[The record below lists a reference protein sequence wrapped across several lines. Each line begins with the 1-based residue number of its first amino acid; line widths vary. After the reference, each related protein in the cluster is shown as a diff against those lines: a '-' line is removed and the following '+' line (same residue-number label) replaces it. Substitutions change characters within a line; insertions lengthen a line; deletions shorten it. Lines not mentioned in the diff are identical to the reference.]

1 MAKEEAEIKEL
12 SKKLA
17 QNPDSMVFVQLADA
31 YRRAGDLERSIEV
44 CLRGLERHPT
54 YTTARAILGR
64 NYFDLNRLEE
74 AAAEFRQIEV
84 ADPENILAHRMLGQ
98 IYLQQG
104 NFAEAIV
111 RQQKVL
117 ALDPDDTTAQELLQ
131 RALQGA
137 KEAEGG
143 RPTSRSTNAS
153 TESSASGTPEA
164 LVTPPKAPAESLGTL
179 KVADIYIKKGALDE
193 AAEVLQE
200 ILASD
205 PGNAIAQQRLREV
218 NERRGAGKKAEEE
231 AARKAEEE
239 ARRKAEEEAR
249 RKAEEEAKR
258 KAEEEAARKAEEE
271 AKRKAEEEA
280 RRKAEEEAKRKAE
293 EEARRK
299 AEEEAKRKAEEEA
312 RRKAEE
318 EAKRKAEEEAARKA
332 EEEAKRKAEEE
343 ARRKAEEEAKRKAEE
358 EARRKAEEEAKRKA
372 EEEAARKAEEEA
384 RKASKLSSEDILSVM
399 AVGADDLIE
408 EDAPAPKSKEAEL
421 PKAAPSTP
429 LRDAGVDPAVAALID
444 EFVRAQSI
452 ESCFLLDKTG
462 AVLDG
467 RHAGASGDLGQTA
480 ATIFNNTGKAA
491 QRMNFGGLR
500 QIMIVGEDG
509 RQILFVALKAGTLV
523 ALTGKATNLGLL
535 RVAVND
541 LVKRA

>member
-1 MAKEEAEIKEL
+1 
-12 SKKLA
+12 
-17 QNPDSMVFVQLADA
+17 
-31 YRRAGDLERSIEV
+31 
-44 CLRGLERHPT
+44 
-54 YTTARAILGR
+54 
-64 NYFDLNRLEE
+64 
-74 AAAEFRQIEV
+74 
-84 ADPENILAHRMLGQ
+84 MLGQ

-231 AARKAEEE
+231 AA
-239 ARRKAEEEAR
+239 
-249 RKAEEEAKR
+249 
-258 KAEEEAARKAEEE
+258 
-271 AKRKAEEEA
+271 
-280 RRKAEEEAKRKAE
+280 RKAEEEAKRKAE